1 MTSSAPRW
9 ALPAALGAAALVLVG
24 ALSVVPFTR
33 EPAAPAAAPA
43 SSSQPAIASPA
54 VTPSPTPT
62 PTPSPLPDPEVL
74 AKKLAKV
81 SRSGIGVS
89 GIVVLDPATGAV
101 LNSRGN
107 RPLVPASS
115 LKVLTVMAA
124 LDTLGPQVRFQTSVV
139 RPSRGKLVLV
149 GGGDPLL
156 VDKRSKSSLR
166 PASLQDLAKKT
177 VAALK
182 ADGVTKVS
190 LGYDTSLFSGASYAK
205 NWPSSWKSFTPR
217 ITPLMINSGKLDA
230 WRAAPD
236 PARTAADAFAARLRK
251 AGIKVTTPTKVTADA
266 DADVVAAAQSAPLS
280 SIVRHTVRESNNV
293 AAEVIARHLALAK
306 GGKGSF
312 AGATAALRD
321 WLVARGLWAE
331 GMKIDDGSGISARS
345 KVTPAV
351 LARAIVMSLNTP
363 VMAAVVEG
371 LPVAGVNGT
380 LKDRF
385 ADPSEKAGR
394 KVVHAKTGTLPGVA
408 TLAGWVTTQDGA
420 RLAFAAMANK
430 TSGKATAYNW
440 LDRSATV
447 LARCGCR

>member
-9 ALPAALGAAALVLVG
+9 ALPAALGASALVLVG
-24 ALSVVPFTR
+24 ALAVVPFTR
-33 EPAAPAAAPA
+33 ESAAPAAAPA
-43 SSSQPAIASPA
+43 SASRPVVASPA
-54 VTPSPTPT
+54 VTPSPTPA
-62 PTPSPLPDPEVL
+62 PSPLPDPEVL

-89 GIVVLDPATGAV
+89 GIVVLDPSTGVV

-124 LDTLGPQVRFQTSVV
+124 LDALGPQARFTTSVV
-139 RPSRGKLVLV
+139 RPSRGALVLV

-156 VDKRSKSSLR
+156 VDKRSTSSVR

-190 LGYDTSLFSGASYAK
+190 LGYDTSLFSGPSYAK
-205 NWPSSWKSFTPR
+205 NWPSNWKSFTPR
-217 ITPLMINSGKLDA
+217 ITPLMIDSGKLDA

-236 PARTAADAFAARLRK
+236 PARTTADAFAARLRK
-251 AGIKVTTPTKVTADA
+251 AGIKVTTLTKVTADA
-266 DADVVAAAQSAPLS
+266 DAEVVASAQSAPLS
-280 SIVRHTVRESNNV
+280 SIVRHTIRESNNV
-293 AAEVIARHLALAK
+293 AAEVIARHMALAQ

-351 LARAIVMSLNTP
+351 LARAIAMSLSTP
-363 VMAAVVEG
+363 AMAAVVEG
-371 LPVAGVNGT
+371 LPVAGVSGT

-385 ADPSEKAGR
+385 ADPPEKAGR

-408 TLAGWVTTQDGA
+408 TLAGWVTTEDGA

-440 LDRSATV
+440 LDRSASV